1 MEQQNFKTHKRLIF
15 GYHGFTAL
23 AIFALIVGSIMN
35 LINSAKDNYYSASLL
50 VLISVVMLFMWFY
63 IRSFAL
69 KAQDRAINAEE
80 SLRAFILSGKPMNNN
95 LTIRQVIGLRF
106 ASDDEYVLRFRSS
119 SSSSSFFCSFC
130 ILLLFIIFIY
140 VFCLLGIS
148 SEGFI

>member
-106 ASDDEYVLRFRSS
+106 ASDDEYVALADRAVKEKLSEN
-119 SSSSSFFCSFC
+119 
-130 ILLLFIIFIY
+130 
-140 VFCLLGIS
+140 GIKKA
-148 SEGFI
+148 IQNWKPDTYRV

>member
-35 LINSAKDNYYSASLL
+35 LIKSADENFYSASLL
-50 VLISVVMLFMWFY
+50 VLTSVVMLFMWFY

-69 KAQDRAINAEE
+69 KAQDRAIKAEE
-80 SLRAFILSGKPMNNN
+80 SLRAFVLNGKPMNSD

-106 ASDDEYVLRFRSS
+106 ASDDEYGALSDRAVKEKL
-119 SSSSSFFCSFC
+119 
-130 ILLLFIIFIY
+130 
-140 VFCLLGIS
+140 
-148 SEGFI
+148 SENDIKKAIQNWKPDTYRV